1 MQEGNSGSDIYKA
14 SQLSGKILASGASGL
29 GSIPGEAFNIL
40 ERKGRQY
47 KEKKKKRYIRLCS

>member
-40 ERKGRQY
+40 ERK
-47 KEKKKKRYIRLCS
+47 EDNTKKRKRRDI